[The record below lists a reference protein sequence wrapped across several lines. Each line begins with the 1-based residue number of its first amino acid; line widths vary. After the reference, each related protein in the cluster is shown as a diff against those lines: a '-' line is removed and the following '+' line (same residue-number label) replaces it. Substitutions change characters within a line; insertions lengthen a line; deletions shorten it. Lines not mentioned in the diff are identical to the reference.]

1 MADAPQRDA
10 AIGPEPGVGA
20 ASATGVVLTP
30 RQGLT
35 VVRLC
40 APLDAGPFTAALA
53 NAGLALPTVACTS
66 GPWDAGLAFW
76 VGPGEWWLVGA
87 DRALA
92 EAAVRA
98 HLPVPPRALVDLS
111 HGRTV
116 VRVAGGHA
124 GDVIAKGCPL
134 DLDPAAFPAGGC
146 PQSVVAGVNLLLH
159 RLPAD
164 DGFDL
169 YIPRSYARHVWESL
183 LLAGAEYGVGVT
195 AAAVS
200 TPE

>member
-1 MADAPQRDA
+1 MPEAPQRDA
-10 AIGPEPGVGA
+10 AIRPEPGVGA
-20 ASATGVVLTP
+20 ASATGVILTP

-40 APLDAGPFTAALA
+40 APLDAAPFVAALA
-53 NAGLALPTVACTS
+53 NAGLGLPTVACTS
-66 GPWDAGLAFW
+66 GPWDEAVAFW

-87 DRALA
+87 DGALT

-98 HLPVPPRALVDLS
+98 RLPVPPRAIVNLS

-116 VRVAGGHA
+116 VRIGGARA

-134 DLDPAAFPAGGC
+134 DLDPAAFAAGGC
-146 PQSVVAGVNLLLH
+146 PQSVLAGVNLLLH
-159 RLPAD
+159 RLAQD

-169 YIPRSYARHVWESL
+169 YIPRSYARHVWEWL
-183 LLAGAEYGVGVT
+183 LLAGAEYGVGIT